1 MAIKVFFFK
10 KRKYNRSYKESA
22 VNSLSEAWECLDA
35 ARRLLNKIG
44 DGKSV
49 DAIELY
55 QNRIKTLQD
64 LVELRNVGY

>member
-1 MAIKVFFFK
+1 M
-10 KRKYNRSYKESA
+10 
-22 VNSLSEAWECLDA
+22 NSLSEAWECLDA